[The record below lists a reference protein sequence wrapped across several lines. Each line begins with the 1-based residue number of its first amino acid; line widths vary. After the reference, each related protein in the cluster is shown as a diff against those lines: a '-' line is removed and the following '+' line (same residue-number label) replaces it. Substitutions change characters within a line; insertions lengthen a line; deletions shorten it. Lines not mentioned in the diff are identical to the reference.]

1 MLVQK
6 CGYIKGGNAGGYMRY
21 IATRDGVEIRSG
33 PGAVTDKQRILIE
46 KVLRDFPDSAEL
58 FEYEDYLAA
67 PTSANASAFLSMAL
81 DSNAHAITD
90 TSGYMRYISLRPG
103 AERHGVHG
111 LFGKEQS
118 ADLDKTIKELQQHQG
133 PVWTVIWSLRREDAA
148 RLNYEN
154 SDAWRGLLL
163 AKQADIAKAM
173 QIPLE
178 NFRWYGA
185 FHDAGHHPHIHVMV
199 WSTDP
204 SQGYLAQ
211 EGVKSMR
218 SAMTNAIFKDEM
230 LTLYQEKDAGIG
242 IPLYSGGGICP

>member
-21 IATRDGVEIRSG
+21 IATRDGVEFRTK
-33 PGAVTDKQRILIE
+33 PGAVTEKQRKPIA

-67 PTSANASAFLSMAL
+67 PTAANASSFLSMAL
-81 DSNAHAITD
+81 DINAHSITD

-118 ADLDKTIKELQQHQG
+118 ADLDKTIEELQQHQG

-148 RLNYEN
+148 RVNYEN
-154 SDAWRGLLL
+154 SDAWRGLDLVE
-163 AKQADIAKAM
+163 D
-173 QIPLE
+173 
-178 NFRWYGA
+178 
-185 FHDAGHHPHIHVMV
+185 FHTVEECRLH
-199 WSTDP
+199 
-204 SQGYLAQ
+204 
-211 EGVKSMR
+211 R
-218 SAMTNAIFKDEM
+218 IFCG
-230 LTLYQEKDAGIG
+230 LPQNNR
-242 IPLYSGGGICP
+242 